1 MSAAQLETL
10 TRDWTPISTLIRV
23 PRTEADHTRL
33 VALLDEITD
42 EVGEDENHSLVS
54 LMEVLGSLLEDCEN
68 DHIPELAQQADR
80 RQAC

>member
-42 EVGEDENHSLVS
+42 EVGEDENHPLASF
-54 LMEVLGSLLEDCEN
+54 MDVLGTLVEDYEI
-68 DHIPELAQQADR
+68 DHVPELA
-80 RQAC
+80 